1 MTVSANIKLLRLE
14 METLTHNGAQC
25 GHVPYYPSSIAIQG
39 LGDSPGKE
47 GSMRLLFSELEISE
61 CDHNSR
67 AYGCLVE
74 EHPFEYYMIPELLFL
89 HMPRA
94 YTPPTPRPLK
104 PPPTLENKERSK
116 GRRCRKA
123 DG

>member
-47 GSMRLLFSELEISE
+47 GSMRLLFSE
-61 CDHNSR
+61 
-67 AYGCLVE
+67 V
-74 EHPFEYYMIPELLFL
+74 MK
-89 HMPRA
+89 
-94 YTPPTPRPLK
+94 TPNATKSL
-104 PPPTLENKERSK
+104 RSTD
-116 GRRCRKA
+116 A
-123 DG
+123 